1 MRFCGR
7 LRLSPAMNAA
17 IAHWVPTLQFIVEL
31 LATAAFALSGIMKA
45 ARKGLDAVG
54 VCVVG
59 FLAAFG
65 GGTLRDI
72 LLNRRP
78 LFWVEHDW
86 WIWVII
92 GLTLAALVF
101 LRSRHLAITERA
113 TKWPDAIGL
122 GVFAASGT
130 QIALDLG
137 KSAIIA
143 VIMGVITSVIG
154 GVLRDIFT
162 NQIPRA
168 FSDHEPYAA
177 VAFIGCWFVVFAS
190 WMHIDSLWS
199 VVIGAAFTI
208 ALRIMV
214 MVFGWRVPAW
224 RG

>member
-1 MRFCGR
+1 M
-7 LRLSPAMNAA
+7 SSEQ
-17 IAHWVPTLQFIVEL
+17 IQWWVTNFISAFEVL
-31 LATAAFALSGIMKA
+31 GVLAFALSGLIEAK
-45 ARKGLDAVG
+45 RKGLDIVG
-54 VCVVG
+54 VAMVT
-59 FLAAFG
+59 AATAFG

-101 LRSRHLAITERA
+101 FRSRHLEITERA

-130 QIALDLG
+130 QIALDLS
-137 KSAIIA
+137 KSPIVA
-143 VIMGVITSVIG
+143 VIMGVLTSIIG
-154 GVLRDIFT
+154 GVLRDVFT

-190 WMHIDSLWS
+190 WMHFDSLWS

-208 ALRIMV
+208 GLRILV

-224 RG
+224 RN